1 MSAVPFGAA
10 MTETNYETA
19 LSDFNGTNLHMETDD
34 LSPTTRQLNNFESRM
49 FNLASFTKDIPA
61 TLEKIPEAELPSD
74 VEASTSHVFP
84 FGVVAKVKSTSSA
97 ALKTTDGVDV
107 MKERLIR
114 PDDYQVETD
123 KLYKRLKLFK
133 DHDSFLAVTVI

>member
-61 TLEKIPEAELPSD
+61 TLEKIPEAE
-74 VEASTSHVFP
+74 
-84 FGVVAKVKSTSSA
+84 VATLSRKRDLDFDLNKVKSTSSA